1 MEETATYEYEY
12 IADIKQVRQQ
22 VMVNIKWKDFA
33 SKYNTWEPITNIS
46 DPSEVVILLQAL
58 RKKVATKRGVDQLKK
73 LELIDQVIGE
83 YEAELAHSS
92 QNNAEFFLE
101 QLPEQKGTPDFSV
114 NCMNMENKLDAQL
127 SNQSALQGRN
137 STNQPSPS
145 RVGSASFSL
154 GKEPNL
160 KPSKGRQPNQSDDHS
175 MESKNVALDQ
185 KHVPVED
192 SATGPQEPK
201 PKKGQQ
207 LRQLLVTS
215 FVRQDTID
223 INFKDMDESSIVS
236 EQPNKSSKKK
246 NKIDSAN
253 QAKTRPGTPNR
264 GPQKGLNSFFN
275 FFDKNLKQTKP
286 SVPPEIPP
294 TNPQTRSD
302 PSELEKI
309 QAKPKPLKDK
319 SPEKGKKVSD
329 EAKRP
334 SNSSREILAS
344 KPKTPSKLNSKLPI
358 QATLES
364 VNQKLGI
371 TNLHVPPTTNTV
383 DITVALPN
391 DSRGKSSDP
400 RRQPIYQKPTY
411 IEPSF
416 VPRPKDIKNLGSK
429 SNGRLTPS
437 REFSVGR
444 TKTSKPSPNRSD
456 PAISKSLTK
465 SLSKFNLPIENPPG
479 LLNFRGITEK
489 KKLDFDLPQNPNL
502 KQKSSKPSGH
512 TTPQNQKSRRTSGK
526 ATPKQSN
533 NLEVLSTKN
542 PREDTEMESV
552 GSTTNRVK
560 IAQLES
566 KNSAETQDNGPKPVL
581 RYNRIREDTPEPQ
594 NKPPTPNR
602 KQTAIS
608 PETTDKKEFKQVQQQ
623 LFTQGKQ
630 NIQNFHRIPQA
641 PQHMRQPASPGAF
654 KIQPPPPPPP
664 LNSGRHQ
671 NSNHQY
677 HPRPGIGLNPKGKQS
692 KLLISIYQNF
702 MQLVEKSNSQYSR
715 FLLER
720 LEKTRPTLMIID
732 GSLKFIFPRLSE
744 EDGPVFADIVEM
756 MTVSPVFVMDS
767 LVHFNEELSSLLQQY
782 HAATEVILQQAN
794 RAAL

>member
-12 IADIKQVRQQ
+12 IADIKQVRHQ

-58 RKKVATKRGVDQLKK
+58 RKKVASKRGVDQLKK
-73 LELIDQVIGE
+73 LELIDQVIAE

-92 QNNAEFFLE
+92 QNNVEFFLE
-101 QLPEQKGTPDFSV
+101 QLPEQKGTPEFSV
-114 NCMNMENKLDAQL
+114 NCMNLENRSDLQL
-127 SNQSALQGRN
+127 SIQPALPGRN
-137 STNQPSPS
+137 SNNQPSPS

-154 GKEPNL
+154 GKDPNL
-160 KPSKGRQPNQSDDHS
+160 KPSKGRLQNQSHDHS
-175 MESKNVALDQ
+175 LDSKNIALDQ
-185 KHVPVED
+185 KHVSEESP
-192 SATGPQEPK
+192 ANGPQEPK

-223 INFKDMDESSIVS
+223 INFRDLDESSIVS
-236 EQPNKSSKKK
+236 EQPKKSSKKK
-246 NKIDSAN
+246 NKIDS
-253 QAKTRPGTPNR
+253 KTRPGTPNR

-275 FFDKNLKQTKP
+275 FFDKNLMQTKP
-286 SVPPEIPP
+286 SVQPETPQ
-294 TNPQTRSD
+294 TNPQPKTGQ
-302 PSELEKI
+302 SELDKI
-309 QAKPKPLKDK
+309 QPKPKHLQDK
-319 SPEKGKKVSD
+319 SPEKGKKVPD
-329 EAKRP
+329 ETKKP
-334 SNSSREILAS
+334 SNSSREILTS
-344 KPKTPSKLNSKLPI
+344 KPKTPAKLNTKLPI

-371 TNLHVPPTTNTV
+371 TNLHAPTTTKTV

-411 IEPSF
+411 VEPSF

-429 SNGRLTPS
+429 SNGRITPS
-437 REFSVGR
+437 RDFSVGF

-456 PAISKSLTK
+456 PANLKSQTK
-465 SLSKFNLPIENPPG
+465 SLSKFNLPTGNSPD
-479 LLNFRGITEK
+479 LLNFRGIAEK
-489 KKLDFDLPQNPNL
+489 QKLDFDLPQNPNL
-502 KQKSSKPSGH
+502 KQKTIKPSGH
-512 TTPQNQKSRRTSGK
+512 TTPQKQKSRRTSGK

-533 NLEVLSTKN
+533 NLEVLASKN
-542 PREDTEMESV
+542 PREETEPQSV
-552 GSTTNRVK
+552 GSATNRLQN
-560 IAQLES
+560 AQIES
-566 KNSAETQDNGPKPVL
+566 KNTAEAQENSPKPVL
-581 RYNRIREDTPEPQ
+581 RYNRIREDAPEPQ
-594 NKPPTPNR
+594 IKPQTPNR

-608 PETTDKKEFKQVQQQ
+608 PESTEKKDFKQVQQQ

-630 NIQNFHRIPQA
+630 NKQNFHRNPQ
-641 PQHMRQPASPGAF
+641 PQPQVRQPASPGAF

-664 LNSGRHQ
+664 PLSHARHQ
-671 NSNHQY
+671 NSNQQY
-677 HPRPGIGLNPKGKQS
+677 HPRPGVGLNPKGKQS
-692 KLLISIYQNF
+692 KLLVSIYQNF

-732 GSLKFIFPRLSE
+732 GSLKFVFPRLSE
-744 EDGPVFADIVEM
+744 EDGPIFADIVEM

-767 LVHFNEELSSLLQQY
+767 LVHFNEELSGLLQQY